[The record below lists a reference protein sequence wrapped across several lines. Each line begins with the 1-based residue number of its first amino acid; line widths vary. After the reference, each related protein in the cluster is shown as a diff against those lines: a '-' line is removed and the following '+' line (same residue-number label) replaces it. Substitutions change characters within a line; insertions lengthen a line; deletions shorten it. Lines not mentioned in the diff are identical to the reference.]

1 NKYTVA
7 LTMMENKLSSA
18 ETYQKPVIRSMPWN
32 HSTRTI
38 DKYSRWNRNS
48 ANSQDGTANYEVDYF
63 KKNSSTL

>member
-1 NKYTVA
+1 
-7 LTMMENKLSSA
+7 LSSA